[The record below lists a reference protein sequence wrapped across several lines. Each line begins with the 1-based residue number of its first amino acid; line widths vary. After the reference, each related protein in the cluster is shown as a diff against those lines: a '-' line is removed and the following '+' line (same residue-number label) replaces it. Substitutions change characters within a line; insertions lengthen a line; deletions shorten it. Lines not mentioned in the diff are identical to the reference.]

1 MVIHISLIT
10 KDGEFFHILIAL
22 WTSCFGEYLLNLAN
36 AFIKLYSSYWRSYW
50 NPLPPSSFAFS
61 LSQHQCLFQWVSSL
75 HQVVK
80 VLELQFQHQSLQW
93 IFRFDFLYNW
103 LVWSPCSPRDSEESS
118 PAPQFESINS
128 LALSLLYGP
137 TLTLYMTTR
146 KTIALTIWAI
156 WMLFYVYLKV
166 L

>member
-61 LSQHQCLFQWVSSL
+61 LSQHQCLFQWASSS
-75 HQVVK
+75 HQVAK
-80 VLELQFQHQSLQW
+80 VFELQRQFLQS
-93 IFRFDFLYNW
+93 N
-103 LVWSPCSPRDSEESS
+103 PRDCNLPSS
-118 PAPQFESINS
+118 SVRGIPKQEILEWIAIPFSRASSRAKGLNTYLCVSWVGRQI
-128 LALSLLYGP
+128 LYHCA
-137 TLTLYMTTR
+137 TLE
-146 KTIALTIWAI
+146 
-156 WMLFYVYLKV
+156 VQ
-166 L
+166 